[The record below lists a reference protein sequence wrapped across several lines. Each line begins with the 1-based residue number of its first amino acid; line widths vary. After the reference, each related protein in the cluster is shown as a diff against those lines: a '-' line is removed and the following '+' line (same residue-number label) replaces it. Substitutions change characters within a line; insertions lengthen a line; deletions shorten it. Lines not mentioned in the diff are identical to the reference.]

1 MSGADEPL
9 KRDKVCYQNLSF
21 TAKLLFWWTKP
32 IFRSCRQE
40 NFDLHNF
47 QDIFEISE
55 NDKASLLAEHL
66 EKEWLRR
73 NNFLLALLSTFRYE
87 IFMTGCMTFFNEVI
101 FRCMQPVLLG
111 KLLQLFGSEATVR
124 HNEAA
129 TIVAALTST
138 LVLNILYMS
147 HYSFL
152 CYHIGLR
159 MKSATSAI
167 LYKKLLKTDITEMQ
181 RGKSGKMINIFSS
194 DVGKFDQMLYYAHLM
209 WSSLT
214 LGVITSVL
222 IVREI
227 GFDGLFGV
235 AVVLVVCPIQSW
247 TGTLTTK
254 FREKS
259 AGYGDQRVKLMS
271 EIVAGIE
278 TIKLQVWE
286 KPFQAMATKLRNS
299 ELGWIVRASYVR
311 ALYMTF
317 SIFTTRM
324 ALFATLLVYIVNGN
338 RLSADK
344 VFVISTLYSIMSNT
358 LAGVF
363 IRGVAEL
370 SEIKVSVS
378 RIEEFLSAS
387 QSVSKEAESKNDRGV
402 DEENAKLLSKEEKD
416 LSYIDHARPPGAVF
430 IENLTA
436 RWSEKGE
443 FTLKNIS
450 LEVEPGSLVAVIGA
464 VGSGKSSL
472 IQALLGELKLSSGR
486 SAVEAR
492 AVSYSSQE
500 PWIFS
505 GSIRENILFGRAF
518 DNHRYNQVLK
528 ACGLLPDLKRMSSGD
543 ATPVGERGGALS
555 GGQKARVT
563 LARAAY
569 ATQVDAYLLDE
580 PLAALDASV
589 AKHVFENCIVGLLG
603 NSTRILVT
611 NQVHLLRKADLIVV
625 MDKGA
630 VVAQG
635 KFDSETINDL
645 IKGFQP
651 VLIEESENLVVT
663 NDEKV
668 FIAQEDTVA
677 KVATETIRRAKVP
690 LSQYI
695 AYWTE
700 SKSYMSLLL
709 LVLLFFMTQ
718 FIVSCSDFWVTV
730 CISKDYNTTVQA
742 NVTSHSFS
750 EIMYSYAFFDCL
762 NVYSTLILL
771 LFLIALGRSL
781 LYFKIAKQTS
791 KNVHDSMLSST
802 INAEYDFFLKTP
814 SGTIMNRFSSDLLA
828 VDVPLPRIMLDTIQ
842 YLTLI
847 TGSLFIIFAIS
858 PLLVLPV
865 AVFLFVI
872 LNAKEYYLKTSR
884 VLKRVDAALRSPIY
898 THLSDTIDG
907 IVPIRAFGNER
918 RMERELFRLLDRNFS
933 ASFLLFGTSTAFGFF
948 LDVIGVTCVVILIVY
963 LVIYSQLYSSEIA
976 GLALTQAISITA
988 LLQWSVRQ
996 SAETENL
1003 MTNFERAKEYT
1014 KLKQESIETP
1024 QLAVSKKWPVCGRIR
1039 FDSVSVKPEGKL
1051 STLRNVN
1058 IEISPQE
1065 KIGIIGRTGAGKS
1078 SLVKALFRLVKYE
1091 GKITI
1096 DGINIASVCTQK
1108 LRKNISMIPQDPTIF
1123 TGSVRKN
1130 LDPGFLYSD
1139 KKLFNVIH
1147 AVGLSDIVEGP
1158 DYVSEGVDLN
1168 LSVGQKQLLCLARAL
1183 LRNNKIIVLDE
1194 ATANIDIKTDSL
1206 IQTLLNERFANRT
1219 VLTIAHRPQSVR
1231 DCGRVIVLDKG
1242 EIVQEQ

>member
-635 KFDSETINDL
+635 KFDT
-645 IKGFQP
+645 
-651 VLIEESENLVVT
+651 
-663 NDEKV
+663 
-668 FIAQEDTVA
+668 
-677 KVATETIRRAKVP
+677 
-690 LSQYI
+690 
-695 AYWTE
+695 
-700 SKSYMSLLL
+700 
-709 LVLLFFMTQ
+709 
-718 FIVSCSDFWVTV
+718 
-730 CISKDYNTTVQA
+730 
-742 NVTSHSFS
+742 
-750 EIMYSYAFFDCL
+750 
-762 NVYSTLILL
+762 
-771 LFLIALGRSL
+771 LGRSL

-933 ASFLLFGTSTAFGFF
+933 ASFLLFGT
-948 LDVIGVTCVVILIVY
+948 IY

>member
-1 MSGADEPL
+1 MHDIL
-9 KRDKVCYQNLSF
+9 Q
-21 TAKLLFWWTKP
+21 
-32 IFRSCRQE
+32 RS
-40 NFDLHNF
+40 
-47 QDIFEISE
+47 
-55 NDKASLLAEHL
+55 HL
-66 EKEWLRR
+66 
-73 NNFLLALLSTFRYE
+73 
-87 IFMTGCMTFFNEVI
+87 
-101 FRCMQPVLLG
+101 QPVLLG
-111 KLLQLFGSEATVR
+111 KLLQLFGSEVTVR

-129 TIVAALTST
+129 TIVAALIST

-152 CYHIGLR
+152 CYHAGLR

-181 RGKSGKMINIFSS
+181 RSKSGKMINIFSS

-324 ALFATLLVYIVNGN
+324 ALFATVLVYIVNGN

-370 SEIKVSVS
+370 SEIKVSVG

-387 QSVSKEAESKNDRGV
+387 QSVSKEAESKNDRG
-402 DEENAKLLSKEEKD
+402 EENAKLLSKEEKD
-416 LSYIDHARPPGAVF
+416 LIYIDQGRPPGAVF
-430 IENLTA
+430 IDNLTA

-443 FTLKNIS
+443 FTLKNIN

-472 IQALLGELKLSSGR
+472 IQALLGELKSSSGK
-486 SAVEAR
+486 SAMEAR

-543 ATPVGERGGALS
+543 ATLVGERGGALS

-635 KFDSETINDL
+635 KFDNETMNDL

-651 VLIEESENLVVT
+651 VLIEESENLVET
-663 NDEKV
+663 KDEKV
-668 FIAQEDTVA
+668 FNAHEDTVA

-718 FIVSCSDFWVTV
+718 CIVSCSDFWVTV
-730 CISKDYNTTVQA
+730 CISKDYNATVQA

-750 EIMYSYAFFDCL
+750 EIIYSFAFFNCL

-781 LYFKIAKQTS
+781 LYFKIAKLTS

-802 INAEYDFFLKTP
+802 INAEYEFFLKTP

-847 TGSLFIIFAIS
+847 AGSLFIIFAIS

-907 IVPIRAFGNER
+907 IVPIRAFRNER

-948 LDVIGVTCVVILIVY
+948 LDVIGVTCVAILIVY
-963 LVIYSQLYSSEIA
+963 LVIYSRLYSSEIA

-1024 QLAVSKKWPVCGRIR
+1024 QLAVSKKWPVYGRIR
-1039 FDSVSVKPEGKL
+1039 FDGVSVKPEGKL

-1108 LRKNISMIPQDPTIF
+1108 LRKNISMIPQDPIIF

-1130 LDPGFLYSD
+1130 LDPGFLFSD